1 MRDIAMTDRQSAQA
15 WPTVRSG
22 PLIAGGVLFGIGGL
36 VALVGLAVAGTHL
49 VSATRQW
56 AKELE
61 VPPSQLAK
69 LRWEQA
75 KVAAASGAS
84 AWREH
89 PNARARLT
97 RRRTAAA
104 PD

>member
-1 MRDIAMTDRQSAQA
+1 MTNRQPAPP

-22 PLIAGGVLFGIGGL
+22 PLIAGGVLFGIGGAI
-36 VALVGLAVAGTHL
+36 ALAGLAVAGAHL

-89 PNARARLT
+89 PNAQARLT
-97 RRRTAAA
+97 RRRTG
-104 PD
+104 